1 MIELNQLEQLIYI
14 AENKTISKAAKELL
28 ISQPAL
34 SRSMQKL
41 ESDLGV
47 ELFDHYKNKI
57 VLNKNGE
64 LAVKHAQKIIKSI
77 QTMINDVQDYDQ
89 SFHRISIAT
98 CSPAPMWD
106 IEPLIKELYPQINIQ
121 TAVINKKDL
130 LTKLKEKEY
139 HLVITPEYIDDSQYF
154 CIPYVEEDLLL
165 SLPLNHPLASKKEIK
180 FHDLDGQT
188 MLLYSNIGFWHDLHM
203 QKTPKTK
210 YLLQEERLTFNE
222 IVKAST
228 LPSYTSNLSIK
239 REGKMSDRV
248 ILPINEE
255 EAHVTYY
262 VVMLKKNKKKYK
274 DLIDKI
280 EHYYDMFVPIVEEEE
295 NYISYDKAIPLVYAA
310 LEPLGE
316 EYEDIAYK
324 AFNERWIDVY
334 SSEDKVGGGY
344 CLSVYNNH
352 PYILLNYDNSLDS
365 VSTLVHELGHGV
377 YGYLSQK
384 NQEYYN
390 AQPSIFTHEVAS
402 TTNEAL
408 LYEFLIKNAGNDKQ
422 KAYYIT
428 QYMDFIKDTLYT
440 QTMYAEFERDVH
452 AMLEN
457 NENVNTLVLNDLWS
471 HLLKKYYGNDFEV
484 DPLAM
489 IGWAR
494 IPHFYNSFYVY
505 KYATGCSSAISF
517 AQDILNDGPE
527 DYLNFLKKGGSDKP
541 LNLLKSGGVDLT
553 NDKSIQVSIDKFNK
567 LLVELEKLT
576 NN

>member
-28 ISQPAL
+28 LSQPAL
-34 SRSMQKL
+34 SRSMQRL

-106 IEPLIKELYPQINIQ
+106 IEPLNIQ

-280 EHYYDMFVPIVEEEE
+280 DHYYD
-295 NYISYDKAIPLVYAA
+295 Y
-310 LEPLGE
+310 
-316 EYEDIAYK
+316 
-324 AFNERWIDVY
+324 
-334 SSEDKVGGGY
+334 
-344 CLSVYNNH
+344 
-352 PYILLNYDNSLDS
+352 
-365 VSTLVHELGHGV
+365 
-377 YGYLSQK
+377 
-384 NQEYYN
+384 
-390 AQPSIFTHEVAS
+390 
-402 TTNEAL
+402 
-408 LYEFLIKNAGNDKQ
+408 
-422 KAYYIT
+422 
-428 QYMDFIKDTLYT
+428 
-440 QTMYAEFERDVH
+440 
-452 AMLEN
+452 
-457 NENVNTLVLNDLWS
+457 
-471 HLLKKYYGNDFEV
+471 
-484 DPLAM
+484 
-489 IGWAR
+489 
-494 IPHFYNSFYVY
+494 
-505 KYATGCSSAISF
+505 
-517 AQDILNDGPE
+517 
-527 DYLNFLKKGGSDKP
+527 
-541 LNLLKSGGVDLT
+541 
-553 NDKSIQVSIDKFNK
+553 
-567 LLVELEKLT
+567 
-576 NN
+576 

>member
-1 MIELNQLEQLIYI
+1 MIEFNQLEQLICI
-14 AENKTISKAAKELL
+14 AKNKTISKAAQELL

-34 SRSMQKL
+34 SRSMQRL

-57 VLNKNGE
+57 ELNKNGE
-64 LAVKHAQKIIKSI
+64 LVVKHAQKIIKSI
-77 QTMINDVQDYDQ
+77 QTMVEDVQEYDR
-89 SFHRISIAT
+89 SFHTISIAT

-106 IEPLIKELYPQINIQ
+106 IEPLIKELYPQISIQ

-139 HLVITPEYIDDSQYF
+139 HLVITPKYIDDSQCF
-154 CIPYVEEDLLL
+154 CIPYIEENLLL

-280 EHYYDMFVPIVEEEE
+280 DHYYD
-295 NYISYDKAIPLVYAA
+295 Y
-310 LEPLGE
+310 
-316 EYEDIAYK
+316 
-324 AFNERWIDVY
+324 
-334 SSEDKVGGGY
+334 
-344 CLSVYNNH
+344 
-352 PYILLNYDNSLDS
+352 
-365 VSTLVHELGHGV
+365 
-377 YGYLSQK
+377 
-384 NQEYYN
+384 
-390 AQPSIFTHEVAS
+390 
-402 TTNEAL
+402 
-408 LYEFLIKNAGNDKQ
+408 
-422 KAYYIT
+422 
-428 QYMDFIKDTLYT
+428 
-440 QTMYAEFERDVH
+440 
-452 AMLEN
+452 
-457 NENVNTLVLNDLWS
+457 
-471 HLLKKYYGNDFEV
+471 
-484 DPLAM
+484 
-489 IGWAR
+489 
-494 IPHFYNSFYVY
+494 
-505 KYATGCSSAISF
+505 
-517 AQDILNDGPE
+517 
-527 DYLNFLKKGGSDKP
+527 
-541 LNLLKSGGVDLT
+541 
-553 NDKSIQVSIDKFNK
+553 
-567 LLVELEKLT
+567 
-576 NN
+576 

>member
-1 MIELNQLEQLIYI
+1 MIEFNQLEQLICI
-14 AENKTISKAAKELL
+14 AKNKTISKAAQELL

-34 SRSMQKL
+34 SRSMQRL

-77 QTMINDVQDYDQ
+77 QTMVDNVQEFDR
-89 SFHRISIAT
+89 SFHTISIAT

-106 IEPLIKELYPQINIQ
+106 IEPLIKELYPQITIQ

-188 MLLYSNIGFWHDLHM
+188 MLLYSNIGFWHDLHI
-203 QKTPKTK
+203 QKTPKTR
-210 YLLQEERLTFNE
+210 YLLQDERLTFNE

-262 VVMLKKNKKKYK
+262 IVMLKKNKKKYK

-280 EHYYDMFVPIVEEEE
+280 EHYYD
-295 NYISYDKAIPLVYAA
+295 Y
-310 LEPLGE
+310 
-316 EYEDIAYK
+316 
-324 AFNERWIDVY
+324 
-334 SSEDKVGGGY
+334 
-344 CLSVYNNH
+344 
-352 PYILLNYDNSLDS
+352 
-365 VSTLVHELGHGV
+365 
-377 YGYLSQK
+377 
-384 NQEYYN
+384 
-390 AQPSIFTHEVAS
+390 
-402 TTNEAL
+402 
-408 LYEFLIKNAGNDKQ
+408 
-422 KAYYIT
+422 
-428 QYMDFIKDTLYT
+428 
-440 QTMYAEFERDVH
+440 
-452 AMLEN
+452 
-457 NENVNTLVLNDLWS
+457 
-471 HLLKKYYGNDFEV
+471 
-484 DPLAM
+484 
-489 IGWAR
+489 
-494 IPHFYNSFYVY
+494 
-505 KYATGCSSAISF
+505 
-517 AQDILNDGPE
+517 
-527 DYLNFLKKGGSDKP
+527 
-541 LNLLKSGGVDLT
+541 
-553 NDKSIQVSIDKFNK
+553 
-567 LLVELEKLT
+567 
-576 NN
+576 

>member
-34 SRSMQKL
+34 SHSMQRL

-106 IEPLIKELYPQINIQ
+106 IEPLIKELYPQITIQ

-262 VVMLKKNKKKYK
+262 VVMLKKK
-274 DLIDKI
+274 
-280 EHYYDMFVPIVEEEE
+280 
-295 NYISYDKAIPLVYAA
+295 
-310 LEPLGE
+310 
-316 EYEDIAYK
+316 
-324 AFNERWIDVY
+324 
-334 SSEDKVGGGY
+334 
-344 CLSVYNNH
+344 
-352 PYILLNYDNSLDS
+352 
-365 VSTLVHELGHGV
+365 
-377 YGYLSQK
+377 
-384 NQEYYN
+384 
-390 AQPSIFTHEVAS
+390 
-402 TTNEAL
+402 
-408 LYEFLIKNAGNDKQ
+408 
-422 KAYYIT
+422 
-428 QYMDFIKDTLYT
+428 
-440 QTMYAEFERDVH
+440 
-452 AMLEN
+452 
-457 NENVNTLVLNDLWS
+457 
-471 HLLKKYYGNDFEV
+471 
-484 DPLAM
+484 
-489 IGWAR
+489 
-494 IPHFYNSFYVY
+494 
-505 KYATGCSSAISF
+505 
-517 AQDILNDGPE
+517 
-527 DYLNFLKKGGSDKP
+527 
-541 LNLLKSGGVDLT
+541 
-553 NDKSIQVSIDKFNK
+553 
-567 LLVELEKLT
+567 
-576 NN
+576 

>member
-1 MIELNQLEQLIYI
+1 MIEFNQLEQLICI
-14 AENKTISKAAKELL
+14 SKNKTISKAAQELL

-34 SRSMQKL
+34 SRSMQRL

-57 VLNKNGE
+57 ELNKNGE
-64 LAVKHAQKIIKSI
+64 LVVKHAQKIIKSI
-77 QTMINDVQDYDQ
+77 QTMVDDVQEFDR
-89 SFHRISIAT
+89 SFHTISIAT

-165 SLPLNHPLASKKEIK
+165 SLPLNHPLANKKEIK

-280 EHYYDMFVPIVEEEE
+280 DHYYD
-295 NYISYDKAIPLVYAA
+295 Y
-310 LEPLGE
+310 
-316 EYEDIAYK
+316 
-324 AFNERWIDVY
+324 
-334 SSEDKVGGGY
+334 
-344 CLSVYNNH
+344 
-352 PYILLNYDNSLDS
+352 
-365 VSTLVHELGHGV
+365 
-377 YGYLSQK
+377 
-384 NQEYYN
+384 
-390 AQPSIFTHEVAS
+390 
-402 TTNEAL
+402 
-408 LYEFLIKNAGNDKQ
+408 
-422 KAYYIT
+422 
-428 QYMDFIKDTLYT
+428 
-440 QTMYAEFERDVH
+440 
-452 AMLEN
+452 
-457 NENVNTLVLNDLWS
+457 
-471 HLLKKYYGNDFEV
+471 
-484 DPLAM
+484 
-489 IGWAR
+489 
-494 IPHFYNSFYVY
+494 
-505 KYATGCSSAISF
+505 
-517 AQDILNDGPE
+517 
-527 DYLNFLKKGGSDKP
+527 
-541 LNLLKSGGVDLT
+541 
-553 NDKSIQVSIDKFNK
+553 
-567 LLVELEKLT
+567 
-576 NN
+576 

>member
-1 MIELNQLEQLIYI
+1 MIEFNQLEQLICI
-14 AENKTISKAAKELL
+14 AKNKTISKAAKELL

-34 SRSMQKL
+34 SRSMQRL

-77 QTMINDVQDYDQ
+77 QTMVDNVQEFDR
-89 SFHRISIAT
+89 SFHTISIAT

-106 IEPLIKELYPQINIQ
+106 IEPLIKELYPQITIQ

-139 HLVITPEYIDDSQYF
+139 HIVITPEYIDDSQYF

-203 QKTPKTK
+203 QKTPKTR
-210 YLLQEERLTFNE
+210 YLLQDERLTFNE

-262 VVMLKKNKKKYK
+262 IVVLKENNKKYK

-280 EHYYDMFVPIVEEEE
+280 EHYY
-295 NYISYDKAIPLVYAA
+295 NY
-310 LEPLGE
+310 
-316 EYEDIAYK
+316 
-324 AFNERWIDVY
+324 
-334 SSEDKVGGGY
+334 
-344 CLSVYNNH
+344 
-352 PYILLNYDNSLDS
+352 
-365 VSTLVHELGHGV
+365 
-377 YGYLSQK
+377 
-384 NQEYYN
+384 
-390 AQPSIFTHEVAS
+390 
-402 TTNEAL
+402 
-408 LYEFLIKNAGNDKQ
+408 
-422 KAYYIT
+422 
-428 QYMDFIKDTLYT
+428 
-440 QTMYAEFERDVH
+440 
-452 AMLEN
+452 
-457 NENVNTLVLNDLWS
+457 
-471 HLLKKYYGNDFEV
+471 
-484 DPLAM
+484 
-489 IGWAR
+489 
-494 IPHFYNSFYVY
+494 
-505 KYATGCSSAISF
+505 
-517 AQDILNDGPE
+517 
-527 DYLNFLKKGGSDKP
+527 
-541 LNLLKSGGVDLT
+541 
-553 NDKSIQVSIDKFNK
+553 
-567 LLVELEKLT
+567 
-576 NN
+576 

>member
-1 MIELNQLEQLIYI
+1 MIEFNQLEQLICI
-14 AENKTISKAAKELL
+14 AKNKTISKAAQELL

-34 SRSMQKL
+34 SRSMQRL

-57 VLNKNGE
+57 ELNKNGE
-64 LAVKHAQKIIKSI
+64 LVVKHAQKIIKSI
-77 QTMINDVQDYDQ
+77 QTMVDDVQEFDR
-89 SFHRISIAT
+89 SFHTISIAT

-106 IEPLIKELYPQINIQ
+106 IKPLIKELYPQINIQ

-139 HLVITPEYIDDSQYF
+139 QLVITPEYIDDSQYF

-222 IVKAST
+222 IVKSST

-280 EHYYDMFVPIVEEEE
+280 DHYYD
-295 NYISYDKAIPLVYAA
+295 Y
-310 LEPLGE
+310 
-316 EYEDIAYK
+316 
-324 AFNERWIDVY
+324 
-334 SSEDKVGGGY
+334 
-344 CLSVYNNH
+344 
-352 PYILLNYDNSLDS
+352 
-365 VSTLVHELGHGV
+365 
-377 YGYLSQK
+377 
-384 NQEYYN
+384 
-390 AQPSIFTHEVAS
+390 
-402 TTNEAL
+402 
-408 LYEFLIKNAGNDKQ
+408 
-422 KAYYIT
+422 
-428 QYMDFIKDTLYT
+428 
-440 QTMYAEFERDVH
+440 
-452 AMLEN
+452 
-457 NENVNTLVLNDLWS
+457 
-471 HLLKKYYGNDFEV
+471 
-484 DPLAM
+484 
-489 IGWAR
+489 
-494 IPHFYNSFYVY
+494 
-505 KYATGCSSAISF
+505 
-517 AQDILNDGPE
+517 
-527 DYLNFLKKGGSDKP
+527 
-541 LNLLKSGGVDLT
+541 
-553 NDKSIQVSIDKFNK
+553 
-567 LLVELEKLT
+567 
-576 NN
+576 

>member
-1 MIELNQLEQLIYI
+1 MIEFNQLEQLICI
-14 AENKTISKAAKELL
+14 AKNKTISKAAQELL

-34 SRSMQKL
+34 SRSMQRL
-41 ESDLGV
+41 ESDLGI

-57 VLNKNGE
+57 ELNKNGE
-64 LAVKHAQKIIKSI
+64 LVVKHAQKIIKSI
-77 QTMINDVQDYDQ
+77 QTMVDDVQEFDR
-89 SFHRISIAT
+89 SFHTISIAT

-180 FHDLDGQT
+180 FHDLDDQT

-280 EHYYDMFVPIVEEEE
+280 DHYYD
-295 NYISYDKAIPLVYAA
+295 Y
-310 LEPLGE
+310 
-316 EYEDIAYK
+316 
-324 AFNERWIDVY
+324 
-334 SSEDKVGGGY
+334 
-344 CLSVYNNH
+344 
-352 PYILLNYDNSLDS
+352 
-365 VSTLVHELGHGV
+365 
-377 YGYLSQK
+377 
-384 NQEYYN
+384 
-390 AQPSIFTHEVAS
+390 
-402 TTNEAL
+402 
-408 LYEFLIKNAGNDKQ
+408 
-422 KAYYIT
+422 
-428 QYMDFIKDTLYT
+428 
-440 QTMYAEFERDVH
+440 
-452 AMLEN
+452 
-457 NENVNTLVLNDLWS
+457 
-471 HLLKKYYGNDFEV
+471 
-484 DPLAM
+484 
-489 IGWAR
+489 
-494 IPHFYNSFYVY
+494 
-505 KYATGCSSAISF
+505 
-517 AQDILNDGPE
+517 
-527 DYLNFLKKGGSDKP
+527 
-541 LNLLKSGGVDLT
+541 
-553 NDKSIQVSIDKFNK
+553 
-567 LLVELEKLT
+567 
-576 NN
+576 

>member
-1 MIELNQLEQLIYI
+1 MIEFNQLEQLICI
-14 AENKTISKAAKELL
+14 AKNKTISKAAQELL

-34 SRSMQKL
+34 SRSMQRL

-47 ELFDHYKNKI
+47 ELFDHYKNRI
-57 VLNKNGE
+57 ELNKNGE
-64 LAVKHAQKIIKSI
+64 LVVKHAQKIIKSI
-77 QTMINDVQDYDQ
+77 QTMVDDVQEYDR
-89 SFHRISIAT
+89 SFHTISIAT

-262 VVMLKKNKKKYK
+262 VVILKKNKKKYK

-280 EHYYDMFVPIVEEEE
+280 DHYYD
-295 NYISYDKAIPLVYAA
+295 Y
-310 LEPLGE
+310 
-316 EYEDIAYK
+316 
-324 AFNERWIDVY
+324 
-334 SSEDKVGGGY
+334 
-344 CLSVYNNH
+344 
-352 PYILLNYDNSLDS
+352 
-365 VSTLVHELGHGV
+365 
-377 YGYLSQK
+377 
-384 NQEYYN
+384 
-390 AQPSIFTHEVAS
+390 
-402 TTNEAL
+402 
-408 LYEFLIKNAGNDKQ
+408 
-422 KAYYIT
+422 
-428 QYMDFIKDTLYT
+428 
-440 QTMYAEFERDVH
+440 
-452 AMLEN
+452 
-457 NENVNTLVLNDLWS
+457 
-471 HLLKKYYGNDFEV
+471 
-484 DPLAM
+484 
-489 IGWAR
+489 
-494 IPHFYNSFYVY
+494 
-505 KYATGCSSAISF
+505 
-517 AQDILNDGPE
+517 
-527 DYLNFLKKGGSDKP
+527 
-541 LNLLKSGGVDLT
+541 
-553 NDKSIQVSIDKFNK
+553 
-567 LLVELEKLT
+567 
-576 NN
+576 